1 MTTISVILLMY
12 LTHVL
17 FLSFIDVLQ
26 YTGNNLCTYFVGI
39 LVYLCHPYPR
49 QVSEPIE
56 YEEPV
61 FSEGLDVLGV
71 NKESIPSCL
80 SVRNDH
86 DVENG
91 LD

>member
-1 MTTISVILLMY
+1 MY

-17 FLSFIDVLQ
+17 FLSFIDVHWEQ
-26 YTGNNLCTYFVGI
+26 SMYFFVGI

-61 FSEGLDVLGV
+61 FTEGLDVLGV
-71 NKESIPSCL
+71 NIESNPSCL